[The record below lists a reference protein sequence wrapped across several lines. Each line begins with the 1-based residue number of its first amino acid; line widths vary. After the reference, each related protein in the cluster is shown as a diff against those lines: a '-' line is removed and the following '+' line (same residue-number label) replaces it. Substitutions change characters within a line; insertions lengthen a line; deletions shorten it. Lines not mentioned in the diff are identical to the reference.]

1 MTRLFM
7 VAALMFVTA
16 CSCYSGPDS
25 EHFDGTSSF
34 NKEPDKTFTDHIK
47 WLWEM
52 EKVDW
57 LQWVDDPPQQR
68 RLRGWGRACCVSPT
82 STSQLFCSS

>member
-47 WLWEM
+47 WLWEI
-52 EKVDW
+52 ETITQAANSPGGSSLHRPGPDK
-57 LQWVDDPPQQR
+57 PR
-68 RLRGWGRACCVSPT
+68 SLRSHGEY
-82 STSQLFCSS
+82 LL